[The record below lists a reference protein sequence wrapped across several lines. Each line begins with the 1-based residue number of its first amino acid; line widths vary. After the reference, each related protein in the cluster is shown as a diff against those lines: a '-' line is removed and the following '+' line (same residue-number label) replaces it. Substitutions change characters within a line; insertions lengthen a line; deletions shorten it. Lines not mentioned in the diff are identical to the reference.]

1 MVTIVV
7 TTMVTTAVI
16 HDFFFYSWTKNVS
29 PSMVTMMVTAI
40 HDQPCLVT
48 IVVTKQTAN
57 TLASSKNIVVFFFLQ
72 RFSIMVENS
81 KRSLLGGDRGS
92 IAWEN
97 PQFRSTMVPNPGIK
111 MNTETTVYE
120 EEEDADETNE
130 ALEETVIDQ
139 RYDGFMKVIDTLKNQ
154 LIEEKQKNLK
164 IETEVR
170 TELCDEFTTMMADV
184 EKQHEQRLQEEKD
197 RASELS
203 GELLLMTKL

>member
-1 MVTIVV
+1 
-7 TTMVTTAVI
+7 
-16 HDFFFYSWTKNVS
+16 
-29 PSMVTMMVTAI
+29 
-40 HDQPCLVT
+40 
-48 IVVTKQTAN
+48 
-57 TLASSKNIVVFFFLQ
+57 
-72 RFSIMVENS
+72 MVENS

-111 MNTETTVYE
+111 MNTETTVFE